1 MHSQGIVEKALN
13 MLKAHRIVVL
23 SWQRNSQGAVA
34 LCECGG
40 LVETCELTPAG
51 VRAYLGY

>member
-1 MHSQGIVEKALN
+1 MRNRDAVEKALN
-13 MLKAHRIVVL
+13 MLRARNIVVL
-23 SWQRNSQGAVA
+23 SWHRNSQGAVA
-34 LCECGG
+34 VCECGG

>member
-1 MHSQGIVEKALN
+1 MFNQDAVEKALG
-13 MLKAHRIVVL
+13 MLRACNIAVL
-23 SWQRNSQGAVA
+23 SWHRNSQGAVA
-34 LCECGG
+34 MCECGG